1 MKPSHN
7 GGKKIGK
14 KGPISAGHSH
24 LSFRP
29 RKIPQKS
36 RGSRR
41 DEERIC
47 GKERKRDAANLEEA
61 EEVE

>member
-1 MKPSHN
+1 MKPSHSS
-7 GGKKIGK
+7 GKKIGK

-41 DEERIC
+41 DEERVC
-47 GKERKRDAANLEEA
+47 GKERKRDAANPEEA